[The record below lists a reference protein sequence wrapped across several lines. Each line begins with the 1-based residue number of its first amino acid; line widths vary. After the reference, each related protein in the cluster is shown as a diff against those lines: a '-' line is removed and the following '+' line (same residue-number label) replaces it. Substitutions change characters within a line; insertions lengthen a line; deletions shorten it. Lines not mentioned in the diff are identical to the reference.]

1 MVNLDN
7 TSKEAR
13 RKDLKEPVEPDDQLA
28 EVLKEEEP
36 DVASQS
42 EKIEKEKKGS
52 LDFSSKETKEEPLKM
67 APVSEQDKLE
77 QSIAE
82 KSGEPQPAA
91 VKPDNLA
98 SLVTPQKGTPVDR
111 LIQMIKK
118 GGDPHHLSEEA
129 GKEHKRQAA

>member
-36 DVASQS
+36 AVAPQS
-42 EKIEKEKKGS
+42 KIEKEKNS
-52 LDFSSKETKEEPLKM
+52 LDLSSKETKEESPKT
-67 APVSEQDKLE
+67 APVPEQDKLK
-77 QSIAE
+77 QSTIE
-82 KSGEPQPAA
+82 KGGEPELAA